1 MHSAAVIYNSKKL
14 QYKRE
19 NAIENDLAVA
29 EKILTSK
36 KEKTILNKFKA
47 LVKKIDQPP
56 KDSSVYGLIQ
66 YDFHCENFNV
76 HNGEIIVY
84 DFDDSYYFFFI
95 YDLAASIHEA
105 V

>member
-19 NAIENDLAVA
+19 NAIENDLAV
-29 EKILTSK
+29 
-36 KEKTILNKFKA
+36 
-47 LVKKIDQPP
+47 IDQPP